1 MSVMLPSF
9 FANTVTL
16 EPSSMEDFITPT
28 SAQKIDLYTSQT
40 SRYIV
45 RHDSDKQKTAKNDA
59 WVVEIIEMYQVR
71 LLTYT

>member
-1 MSVMLPSF
+1 MLPSF

-59 WVVEIIEMYQVR
+59 
-71 LLTYT
+71 